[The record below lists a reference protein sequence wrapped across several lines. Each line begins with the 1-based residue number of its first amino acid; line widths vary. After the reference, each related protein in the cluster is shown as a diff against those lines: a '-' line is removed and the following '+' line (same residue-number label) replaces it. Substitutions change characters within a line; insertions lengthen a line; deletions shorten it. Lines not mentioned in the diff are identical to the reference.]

1 MKIKDFSV
9 GQTVF
14 ILGERIRSRG
24 ELHIVKAE
32 VAKEGRKYV
41 TISGRW
47 AAQFKGTAESLPYL
61 VEQTEYGSPRFLFPS
76 EQALNE
82 YREWEELKDWVRKM
96 TGWDKINRYT
106 LDQLRAVKK
115 ILEET
120 DNV

>member
-14 ILGERIRSRG
+14 IIGERIRSRG
-24 ELHIVKAE
+24 ELNIVKAE
-32 VAKEGRKYV
+32 VAKVGRKYV

-47 AAQFKGTAESLPYL
+47 AAQFKATAESLPYL

-76 EQALNE
+76 EQAFNE
-82 YREWEELKDWVRKM
+82 YKEREELKDWVRRM
-96 TGWDKINRYT
+96 AGWDKINRYT
-106 LDQLRAVKK
+106 LVQLRAVKK